1 MLHKIRDRMTRA
13 AVRAQVAAL
22 RAVARLRDE
31 ELGQT
36 GFVVEL
42 ILIGIALLL
51 TAAIIAF
58 WKAGGMTWLNNRLQ
72 SITQY

>member
-1 MLHKIRDRMTRA
+1 MLHEIRDRMTRA